1 MRGALLKFS
10 PPVVQTLFPCY
21 EWWCCTEE
29 QLSRYS
35 QLLIKELGCGVM
47 QSAIDPE
54 LLMLSKTNKRERRSH
69 RMRTLAILDEAV
81 SRADVVS
88 SPSHSRTSL
97 KR

>member
-1 MRGALLKFS
+1 
-10 PPVVQTLFPCY
+10 
-21 EWWCCTEE
+21 
-29 QLSRYS
+29 
-35 QLLIKELGCGVM
+35 M

-54 LLMLSKTNKRERRSH
+54 LLMLSKTNKRERRRH
-69 RMRTLAILDEAV
+69 HAMRTLAILNEAV